1 MKINRVIAS
10 ALCALSLLLSSCS
23 IKQAISLKDCTYDY
37 DKISDITFNGMTMSE
52 LRSISGIA
60 KLSKFMVKPTEGA
73 MLGFTVHM
81 KVTNP
86 NNGVASLERLFY
98 TVALDSIEVGEGYSA
113 EPFSVLGGAT
123 ADLPLK
129 VKVSLNQLLSSEA
142 RPTMIK
148 TIKNLMGR
156 GDVPTVVTVN
166 LRPVI
171 RVGTVALGIPKAIP
185 LRFNYGGKED
195 SSL

>member
-1 MKINRVIAS
+1 MITTKFPI
-10 ALCALSLLLSSCS
+10 LLS
-23 IKQAISLKDCTYDY
+23 
-37 DKISDITFNGMTMSE
+37 MTMSE
-52 LRSISGIA
+52 IRSISGLA
-60 KLSKFMVKPTEGA
+60 KLSMFMVKPTEDA

-86 NNGVASLERLFY
+86 NSGVASLERLFY

-171 RVGTVALGIPKAIP
+171 RVGTIALGIPKAIP

-195 SSL
+195 TL